1 MNMFLISVCWIYC
14 AMIGVMQSG
23 AIRTGST
30 IAKYSRIIISEIAKR
45 HAIKIFSDNYCNFNR
60 DKYNLTL

>member
-30 IAKYSRIIISEIAKR
+30 VAKYGKDFQNCMFWSAG
-45 HAIKIFSDNYCNFNR
+45 
-60 DKYNLTL
+60 TQ